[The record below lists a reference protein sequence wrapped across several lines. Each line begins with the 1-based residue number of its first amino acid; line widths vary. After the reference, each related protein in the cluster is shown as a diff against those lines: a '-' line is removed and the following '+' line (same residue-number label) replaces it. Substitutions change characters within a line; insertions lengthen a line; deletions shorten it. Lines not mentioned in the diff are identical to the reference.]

1 MDCRRTL
8 RWVTVRLLSALL
20 VAALVASALYAAEL
34 GFRLA
39 DPQRRLPPCN
49 QYIDGVRYSWG
60 QPIHRNRLGFRSRE
74 IGLKPSG
81 AFRIMV
87 LGDSMTWGAGIA
99 AEQRYTDILEQR
111 LNADFQTHKFEVHNF
126 GVSGGPM
133 ILHARILQNYI
144 GIVQPDLIVVGFC
157 YNDTDTNMKR
167 PSGWCPEK
175 QRFDD
180 KCGPFL
186 ERMSGCLTR
195 LHLAHIGV
203 RTERAVRRIAEL
215 CGVYPDSISVIDRT
229 YDPNSAEWRTFV
241 RALERIKYI
250 SDTCG
255 LPPPVFASLNHGV
268 YLRTP
273 TDYARP
279 DPLVSTF
286 LRWHRQAE
294 IAAGTQ
300 GYIVVNFHQEIADR
314 LKGRSL
320 VVNPL
325 DNHPSPALHQLY
337 ADTLHP
343 IVRTIVEREGRL
355 ATETP
360 P

>member
-1 MDCRRTL
+1 
-8 RWVTVRLLSALL
+8 LSAVL
-20 VAALVASALYAAEL
+20 VAALVVSALYAAEL
-34 GFRLA
+34 GFWLV
-39 DPQRRLPPCN
+39 DPQRKLPPCT
-49 QYIDGVRYSWG
+49 QYIHGVRYSWG
-60 QPIHRNRLGFRSRE
+60 QPIHKNRLGFRSRE
-74 IGLKPSG
+74 VGPKPPG

-99 AEQRYTDILEQR
+99 AGQRYTDILEQR
-111 LNADFQTHKFEVHNF
+111 LNAEFQTHKVEVHNF

-133 ILHARILQNYI
+133 ILHARLLQSYI
-144 GIVQPDLIVVGFC
+144 GLVQPDLIVVGFC
-157 YNDTDTNMKR
+157 YNDADSDMKR
-167 PSGWCPEK
+167 PGDWSPEK

-180 KCGPFL
+180 RYGPGL
-186 ERMSGCLTR
+186 EGMRACLTR

-203 RTERAVRRIAEL
+203 RAERVIRHIAEL
-215 CGVYPDSISVIDRT
+215 CGVYPGPVRVTDRT
-229 YDPNSAEWRTFV
+229 YDPNSAQWRTFV
-241 RALERIKYI
+241 GALERIKYI

-255 LPPPVFASLNHGV
+255 LPPPVFASLNHGI
-268 YLRTP
+268 YPRKP

-279 DPLVSTF
+279 DPLVSAF

-294 IAAGTQ
+294 TVAGMQ
-300 GYIVVNFHQEIADR
+300 GYVIVNFHQEIAGR

-337 ADTLHP
+337 ADTLYP
-343 IVRTIVEREGRL
+343 IVRTIVERQGRL
-355 ATETP
+355 AAETP